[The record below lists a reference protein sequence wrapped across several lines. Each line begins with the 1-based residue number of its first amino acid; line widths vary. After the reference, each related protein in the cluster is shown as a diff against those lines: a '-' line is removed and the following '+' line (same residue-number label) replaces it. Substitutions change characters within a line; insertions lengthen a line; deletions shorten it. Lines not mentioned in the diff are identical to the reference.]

1 MSDYDLGQYKDDYN
15 LIYKLKKNYNDND
28 KEFDSLYKIYVAE
41 KKDGDVFLKI
51 IDKEALQEEED
62 YDFLYEQILKEKKI
76 SNYCN
81 SDYTLKLIRYY
92 ETGKNIVFEK
102 EYFDMD
108 LKEYLDQNTPLEKS
122 LLGKNNLQKFKEI
135 AIGMAKALKFIH
147 EKGVVHRNIKP
158 HNVYINGKN
167 QVKIDDF
174 SCAVYKNQIKD
185 SISMGTILYTAPEIV
200 KNFDYDEKCD
210 IWSTGL
216 TLFEIYFGLLPYG
229 WNPTTKKMNDMIYD
243 EKKFIFRKSN
253 IPTLDILFK
262 RLLQINPEN
271 RMSTSE
277 FYEYVTN
284 ENFLTQ
290 DTIAIN
296 NEMKYLELYQ
306 EICSED
312 QIDYG
317 DGTVKEKLNEDE
329 QDKQN
334 VEKIL
339 GLIEEGNLP
348 DLMSFS
354 IRNINDEEK
363 CNNIIYFDNNEKK
376 YKENVYQDSDKFEK
390 LTPGAFILCTN
401 IESLTI
407 IKDEIIK
414 YRKNSKKTIFNIIS
428 NGRGYES
435 CLKKFIKEN
444 NDFRE
449 FINKLCIYC
458 MKPANYIKYKNED
471 PQFIC
476 EVTNKGFDVID
487 FINNYSSKE
496 IKPFPL
502 TRLVTIEDYK
512 HAYKERHKKIAQ
524 FYGDLTKDSYIKNK
538 KKIDEVISEDE
549 KSHLLKAKKDKLME
563 GLLKFDLKEDLKNLD
578 ELIIKEYTKNTYY
591 GDLNRWLMKGKMKYY
606 EPVAYFTSRLM
617 YSLNLYADKYKK
629 YCKENKKILHR
640 GAKLFLSCLLPYK
653 RAEGKTILLS
663 GFTSTSESENV
674 AKTWAGRGRQ
684 QELFKNSLRFS
695 VEFFITI
702 NHHDDWISNGI
713 NIQDESKFQD
723 EKEVLFQPFSFYK
736 VIKVN
741 LDEKNYTADI
751 YLETVGKKEILEEK
765 LKLGKEIYYNEN
777 ENIMQS
783 SS

>member
-1 MSDYDLGQYKDDYN
+1 
-15 LIYKLKKNYNDND
+15 
-28 KEFDSLYKIYVAE
+28 
-41 KKDGDVFLKI
+41 
-51 IDKEALQEEED
+51 
-62 YDFLYEQILKEKKI
+62 
-76 SNYCN
+76 
-81 SDYTLKLIRYY
+81 
-92 ETGKNIVFEK
+92 
-102 EYFDMD
+102 
-108 LKEYLDQNTPLEKS
+108 
-122 LLGKNNLQKFKEI
+122 
-135 AIGMAKALKFIH
+135 
-147 EKGVVHRNIKP
+147 
-158 HNVYINGKN
+158 
-167 QVKIDDF
+167 
-174 SCAVYKNQIKD
+174 
-185 SISMGTILYTAPEIV
+185 
-200 KNFDYDEKCD
+200 
-210 IWSTGL
+210 
-216 TLFEIYFGLLPYG
+216 
-229 WNPTTKKMNDMIYD
+229 
-243 EKKFIFRKSN
+243 
-253 IPTLDILFK
+253 
-262 RLLQINPEN
+262 
-271 RMSTSE
+271 
-277 FYEYVTN
+277 
-284 ENFLTQ
+284 
-290 DTIAIN
+290 
-296 NEMKYLELYQ
+296 
-306 EICSED
+306 
-312 QIDYG
+312 
-317 DGTVKEKLNEDE
+317 
-329 QDKQN
+329 
-334 VEKIL
+334 
-339 GLIEEGNLP
+339 
-348 DLMSFS
+348 
-354 IRNINDEEK
+354 
-363 CNNIIYFDNNEKK
+363 
-376 YKENVYQDSDKFEK
+376 
-390 LTPGAFILCTN
+390 
-401 IESLTI
+401 
-407 IKDEIIK
+407 
-414 YRKNSKKTIFNIIS
+414 
-428 NGRGYES
+428 
-435 CLKKFIKEN
+435 
-444 NDFRE
+444 
-449 FINKLCIYC
+449 

-617 YSLNLYADKYKK
+617 YSLNQYADKYKK

-684 QELFKNSLRFS
+684 LELFKNSLRFS